1 MSQQELPRKVRR
13 AALRFVNY
21 QLRWF
26 ADRSPMKLAV
36 KARRVGGSTMLAYD
50 AACKGVGY
58 DYFAGRID
66 AERGGNV
73 NIISASK
80 KQAQDILRAATDH
93 VRSMDALPL
102 DIDLAITLAR
112 KHGLPLTV
120 DVLTAICDEIAQR
133 KPSSGHI
140 IVPKKRSAALHNAS
154 SLIDGDPTSNVV
166 RLSNGASM
174 VAYSSNPNTIRGN
187 EGHVFFD
194 EFGAAPHDKAIWT
207 AGSILAAKSLGFP
220 EGFTV
225 SVIGTPEGDDRL
237 FYRFAM
243 TNEGRAFSRHKID
256 IQTAIQDGFP
266 ISIEEARALVGGLED
281 MYLQEFCCVFL
292 SAATR
297 YIPVE
302 LLDAATYE
310 EAEYLRA
317 LQNAPYSATCGLDV
331 AESDRVGADPCA
343 LVRNYRVGHSEASQA
358 YWMHNQIQRGRGVSF
373 PTQEEWVRAELE
385 GRKNQHG
392 YMYEKAACHRAAV
405 DASGIGRDMAKRLVQ
420 RFGDRVLAVDFTA
433 ANKEVMATRCK
444 RLFEAKPIRQ
454 RIPDDIDLRRGLLN
468 LHRIVGRD
476 SARTRFE
483 MKRDGKG
490 HGDEAWAL
498 MLSQQAAEA
507 LGGEY
512 VVQRGFLARG

>member
-1 MSQQELPRKVRR
+1 MSAQELPRKVRR
-13 AALRFVNY
+13 ASLRFLNY
-21 QLRWF
+21 QRRWF
-26 ADRSPMKLAV
+26 SDPSPMRLAV

-50 AACKGVGY
+50 AACKGIGY
-58 DYFAGRID
+58 NYFTGRIE
-66 AERGGNV
+66 AERGGNI

-80 KQAQDILRAATDH
+80 KQAQDILRNATIH

-102 DIDLAITLAR
+102 DIDQAVSLAR
-112 KHGLPLTV
+112 KHNLPLTV

-133 KPSSGHI
+133 KPSAGHI
-140 IVPKKRSAALHNAS
+140 IIPKKRAAALHNAA

-166 RLSNGASM
+166 RLSNGATM

-194 EFGAAPHDKAIWT
+194 EFGAAPHDKEIWT
-207 AGSILAAKSLGFP
+207 AGALLAAKSLGFP

-243 TNEGRAFSRHKID
+243 TEEGRAFSRHKID
-256 IQTAIQDGFP
+256 LQTAIQDGFP
-266 ISIEEARALVGGLED
+266 ITVEEARAAVGGLED

-292 SAATR
+292 SAASR

-302 LLDAATYE
+302 LLDAAIYDE
-310 EAEYLRA
+310 RELNQA
-317 LQNAPYSATCGLDV
+317 LAGSRSATCGLDV

-343 LVRNYRVGHSEASQA
+343 LVRNYRIGPVPQSQV
-358 YWMHNQIQRGRGVSF
+358 YWMAPHIQRGTGVSF
-373 PTQEEWVRAELE
+373 QTQEEWVRAELE
-385 GRKNQHG
+385 GRRNAHG
-392 YMYEKAACHRAAV
+392 YMLEQPACHRAAV

-420 RFGDRVLAVDFTA
+420 RFGDRVLAVDFTP
-433 ANKEVMATRCK
+433 ANKEIMATRCK
-444 RLFEAKPIRQ
+444 RFFEARPIKQ
-454 RIPDDIDLRRGLLN
+454 RIPDDIALRRGLLN
-468 LHRIVGRD
+468 LHRIVTRD
-476 SARTRFE
+476 SARTRFTME
-483 MKRDGKG
+483 RDGKG

-498 MLSQQAAEA
+498 MLAQHASEM

-512 VVQRGFLARG
+512 IPQKGFLGRG